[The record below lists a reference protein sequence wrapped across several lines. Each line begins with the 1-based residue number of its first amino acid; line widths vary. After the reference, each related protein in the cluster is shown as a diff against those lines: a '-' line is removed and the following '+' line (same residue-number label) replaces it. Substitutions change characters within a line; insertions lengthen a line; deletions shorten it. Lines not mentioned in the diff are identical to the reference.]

1 MFQHLIKKKKKQT
14 TRHKEKEENEIH
26 KINKIIE
33 KNPELTQILERVD
46 KDTAFIHWFYMI
58 WKLIRD
64 TKDILKE
71 LKKTYRNKNYNVW
84 DKNSLVGNNSR
95 LELTK

>member
-46 KDTAFIHWFYMI
+46 KDTAFIH
-58 WKLIRD
+58 
-64 TKDILKE
+64 
-71 LKKTYRNKNYNVW
+71 
-84 DKNSLVGNNSR
+84 
-95 LELTK
+95 